1 MIFRKTNI
9 KRGEIYSN
17 QPKESEAT
25 EKSLELSAVISEQA
39 NGYVTPDSE
48 LKRKREKNRFL
59 IYSVILLILGISL
72 CLLNPIFKNM
82 NTTMMLV
89 GPLNLMRT
97 YLLPIFWLLLGVTL
111 MQGAGVL
118 GMVKRLKVKA
128 SRPIYIAMLAI
139 LLLYAA
145 IMLPNVI
152 IMVKLSFVELQYM
165 HNPSLF
171 PDGICVTSP
180 LMSSLIM
187 GITQRMMDVV
197 YSKPIMFAIPGVILW
212 LSGADKQKR
221 RHKT

>member
-1 MIFRKTNI
+1 MIFRKTN
-9 KRGEIYSN
+9 KNHGEICSN
-17 QPKESEAT
+17 QSKKSEMT
-25 EKSLELSAVISEQA
+25 EKLSESPAAISEQA
-39 NGYVTPDSE
+39 NGYAAPDSE
-48 LKRKREKNRFL
+48 LKRKQEINRFL
-59 IYSVILLILGISL
+59 IYSGILLILGISL

-197 YSKPIMFAIPGVILW
+197 YSKPIMFVIPGVILW